1 MRKSEGERSGSQG
14 SSALGFVPWPLLL
27 HLLLLL
33 LLPLLRSRG
42 YFVRRPAA
50 SFLDEDHALSA
61 LLSSFFLSF
70 SFSLPSFLYLYHSLF
85 LYMRVEFIVLNRSRT
100 KRVKRRSF
108 RGIARGCHR
117 E

>member
-1 MRKSEGERSGSQG
+1 MRKSEEERSGSQG

-27 HLLLLL
+27 HLLLL

-61 LLSSFFLSF
+61 LLLSSFFLSF
-70 SFSLPSFLYLYHSLF
+70 SFPLSSF

>member
-1 MRKSEGERSGSQG
+1 MRKSEEERSRSQG

-27 HLLLLL
+27 HLLLL

-61 LLSSFFLSF
+61 LLLSSFFLSF
-70 SFSLPSFLYLYHSLF
+70 SFPLPSFLYLYHSLF

>member
-33 LLPLLRSRG
+33 LPLLRSRG
-42 YFVRRPAA
+42 YFIRRPAS

-61 LLSSFFLSF
+61 LLSSFFLSS
-70 SFSLPSFLYLYHSLF
+70 SFPPSSFLYLYYSLF

-108 RGIARGCHR
+108 RGIARRCHR

>member
-33 LLPLLRSRG
+33 LPLLRSRG

-50 SFLDEDHALSA
+50 SFLDEDHAFSA
-61 LLSSFFLSF
+61 LSPSF
-70 SFSLPSFLYLYHSLF
+70 SPLFSISTTLF
-85 LYMRVEFIVLNRSRT
+85 FST
-100 KRVKRRSF
+100 
-108 RGIARGCHR
+108 
-117 E
+117 